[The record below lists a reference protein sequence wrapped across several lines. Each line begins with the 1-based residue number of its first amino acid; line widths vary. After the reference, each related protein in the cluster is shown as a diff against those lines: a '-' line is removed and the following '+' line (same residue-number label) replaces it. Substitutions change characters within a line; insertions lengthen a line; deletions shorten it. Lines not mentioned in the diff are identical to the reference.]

1 MKEKITNLQ
10 TNFEHWFSEILD
22 ADPAYMFNIV
32 CNYYDACSEC
42 PFHSICKCGNSTE
55 LLTFLQSAYQEVI
68 VCKPTQEQIDKI
80 ISEYPNGIT
89 GTVITTTT
97 RDFYDKMTPL
107 S

>member
-1 MKEKITNLQ
+1 MAKNIKKPQ
-10 TNFEHWFSEILD
+10 TNFDHWLSEILD

-32 CNYYDACSEC
+32 CYYYDACSEC
-42 PFHSICKCGNSTE
+42 PFYDICKTCHSTK
-55 LLTFLQSAYQEVI
+55 LLTYLQSIYQKDI
-68 VCKPTQEQIDKI
+68 ICNPTQEQIDQI

-89 GTVITTTT
+89 GTAISQTT